1 MSAEYFEEQRRQL
14 IAAIRANTDQ
24 VAAQIG
30 KAALDKRVLGAMAK
44 VPRHEFVPVEA
55 QPYAYLNMPLPI
67 GFDKTIS
74 QPLMVAVMTDLL
86 ELKSDDVVLEIG
98 TGLGYQA
105 AVLAELA
112 GRVYSVEIIDELAQ
126 RAVQRL
132 KRQGYTNIEV
142 RVGNGYSGWPEHAP
156 FDKVIVTAAPDLI
169 PPPLINQLK
178 AGGRMV
184 IPVGLPNA
192 QQLVVAEK
200 DLNGRVKTKEI
211 MRVMF
216 SLLEESDQ
224 PAFRRIPMYSPNPRA
239 KRVEFRTPDPSCN
252 GYLAF
257 AAMLMAGL
265 DGIEKRIDPGEPI
278 DKNLYDLP
286 PAEAKAVKSTPGSL
300 QEALDALE
308 ADHGFLLRGDVFTK
322 DVIETWLSYKRKKE
336 VDAIA
341 LRPHPYEFHLY
352 YDI

>member
-30 KAALDKRVLGAMAK
+30 KAALDKRVLSAMAK
-44 VPRHEFVPVEA
+44 VPRHEFVPVEV

-86 ELKSDDVVLEIG
+86 ELKPDDVVLEIG

-112 GRVYSVEIIDELAQ
+112 GSVYSVEIIDELAQ

-156 FDKVIVTAAPDLI
+156 FDKLIVTAAPDLI
-169 PPPLINQLK
+169 PLPLINQLK

-224 PAFRRIPMYSPNPRA
+224 PAFRAS
-239 KRVEFRTPDPSCN
+239 
-252 GYLAF
+252 
-257 AAMLMAGL
+257 
-265 DGIEKRIDPGEPI
+265 
-278 DKNLYDLP
+278 
-286 PAEAKAVKSTPGSL
+286 
-300 QEALDALE
+300 
-308 ADHGFLLRGDVFTK
+308 
-322 DVIETWLSYKRKKE
+322 
-336 VDAIA
+336 
-341 LRPHPYEFHLY
+341 
-352 YDI
+352 